1 MKERYAK
8 FLVIVF
14 LLGGGGFVGFYG
26 WNNTS
31 VRELLSREGLV
42 VHGRVVDH
50 SIGQYSRRSSSYS
63 LTVKFSPT
71 NQPEMTKTFTV
82 DGKAYRPAV
91 KSGVAE
97 VRYLPGNPEIA
108 VADEAELLP
117 FQICLWLGCAMF
129 GAGVFLVGLTVH
141 HAVRGR
147 PGEIARG

>member
-1 MKERYAK
+1 MKEQYAK
-8 FLVIVF
+8 FLVIAF
-14 LLGGGGFVGFYG
+14 LLGAGGFIGFYG
-26 WNNTS
+26 WNKAA
-31 VRELLSREGLV
+31 VRELLSREGLI

-63 LTVKFSPT
+63 LTVAYSPT

-91 KSGVAE
+91 KSGVAQ

-117 FQICLWLGCAMF
+117 FQICFWLGCVML
-129 GAGVFLVGLTVH
+129 GAGAFVVGLSVH
-141 HAVRGR
+141 RAIKDGPSAPMRV
-147 PGEIARG
+147 